1 MAATAALPEAGSGAI
16 EEDEDE
22 DEDDD
27 AADEGAEDD
36 AAGVEE
42 PEPVVPL
49 LLLEL
54 QAVIPT
60 AAASVR
66 PSAGASNTRRTKSW
80 DRMLRLPIWAP
91 LSGASLKET

>member
-42 PEPVVPL
+42 PEPVVP